1 MIDLNSSTATNIRG
15 REKGGGEE
23 EAKFAAPQ
31 YLRTARH
38 FITADCVNNMHNNSI
53 ETEQMQIQDSNACS
67 TQPLINTNGQD
78 VTDINKDTEKDN
90 WSAVVS
96 RKRQLNTPL
105 NMGNATKRASRDP
118 RGPRYM
124 QLPGSPLETSNRFNR
139 LPIDV
144 PLSNNNTPISESL
157 EAKKTRPPPIHLS
170 VDVNYMELQRFL
182 TTLVGAKGFSCAST
196 RQGVTIYPTAPEN
209 YRAIVKAFRDK
220 QAAFHTY
227 QLPEDKAYR
236 AVIRGLHSSI
246 ATDDIKQELQERG
259 FTVRSVT
266 NVISRD
272 KINLP
277 LFFVDLEP
285 DKMNSTIFDLTTM
298 LHSRITVEEP
308 RQSRQLV
315 QCKNC
320 QRYGHS
326 KNYCG
331 LSPRCVRCGGPHE
344 SASCTKSRDAPATC
358 ALCGGMHPGNYRGC
372 TIHREL
378 QNRRA
383 PTRTEPTP
391 HQTVKNIPNTS
402 SGQVFPS
409 LPPRTYNN
417 QQNSTPNASNTVHGK
432 TYADALGNPTCS
444 YPNTNSDISNQLALF
459 LNEMKSLLSP
469 MINLM
474 SQLMQLLSTRHGK

>member
-1 MIDLNSSTATNIRG
+1 MHKNGIESAMQISDST
-15 REKGGGEE
+15 EGET
-23 EAKFAAPQ
+23 Q
-31 YLRTARH
+31 NGQNGTD
-38 FITADCVNNMHNNSI
+38 TNNSI
-53 ETEQMQIQDSNACS
+53 EN
-67 TQPLINTNGQD
+67 
-78 VTDINKDTEKDN
+78 DN
-90 WSAVVS
+90 WNAVVN

-105 NMGNATKRASRDP
+105 NMGKATKRISRDP
-118 RGPRYM
+118 RGPSYM
-124 QLPGSPLETSNRFNR
+124 KLPDPPIETSNRFSG

-144 PLSNNNTPISESL
+144 PPSTNNTTSSESL
-157 EAKKTRPPPIHLS
+157 EVKKTRPPPIHLS
-170 VDVNYMELQRFL
+170 VDVNYIELQRFL
-182 TTLVGAKGFSCAST
+182 TTLVGVNGFSCAST

-209 YRAIVKAFRDK
+209 YRAIVKAFRAK
-220 QAAFHTY
+220 HAAFHTY

-246 ATDDIKQELQERG
+246 APEDITKELQERG
-259 FTVRSVT
+259 FTVRNVT

-272 KINLP
+272 KVNLP

-285 DKMNSTIFDLTTM
+285 NKINPKIFDLTSM

-331 LSPRCVRCGGPHE
+331 LPPRCVRCGGPHG
-344 SASCTKSRDAPATC
+344 SATCTKSRDAPATC

-383 PTRTEPTP
+383 PTRTEPAP
-391 HQTVKNIPNTS
+391 HQAVTNIPRIS

-409 LPPRTYNN
+409 LPPGMPNN
-417 QQNSTPNASNTVHGK
+417 QHTNTPNLSSSNRIHGK
-432 TYADALGNPTCS
+432 SYADALGNPTCS
-444 YPNTNSDISNQLALF
+444 YSNTNSDMSNQLALF